1 MIVKKLL
8 PLKMATMTSLPLAVT
23 LVSSIGKDNK
33 PNIMVVTYVTG
44 VNEEPPMFGVAI
56 RPQKHSN
63 SLIRFSREFVINIPT
78 LKLLKEID
86 YCGTHTG
93 RSVQKF
99 DQLGLTPVKASKVEA
114 SLIAECPINIECKL
128 RRIVKLPSHDFFIGA
143 AVALHA
149 DKKLVAG
156 RKNKYGV
163 LLPKFNQLDFVLATF
178 LDYRVI
184 GGKKGTAFQEH
195 KKLNIGGICR

>member
-1 MIVKKLL
+1 MTIKKLL
-8 PLKMATMTSLPLAVT
+8 PLKMATMTSLPLVVT
-23 LVSSIGKDNK
+23 LVSSIGKNKK

-63 SLIRFSREFVINIPT
+63 SLIKFSKGFVINIPT
-78 LKLLKEID
+78 LKLIREID

-99 DQLGLTPVKASKVEA
+99 DKLKLTAVKASKVKA
-114 SLIAECPINIECKL
+114 PLIRECPINIECKL
-128 RRIVKLPSHDFFIGA
+128 KRTVKLPSHDFFIGE
-143 AVALHA
+143 AVALHV
-149 DKKLVAG
+149 DKKLVAN

-163 LLPKFNQLDFVLATF
+163 LLPKSDQLDFLFTTF

-184 GGKKGTAFQEH
+184 GKQKGTAFQEH
-195 KKLNIGGICR
+195 KKLKKEKLCR

>member
-44 VNEEPPMFGVAI
+44 VNEEPPMFGIAI

-63 SLIRFSREFVINIPT
+63 SLIRFSRGFVINIPT
-78 LKLLKEID
+78 LKLIKEID

-99 DQLGLTPVKASKVEA
+99 GQLGLLPIKARKVKAP
-114 SLIAECPINIECKL
+114 LIAECPINIECQLDK
-128 RRIVKLPSHDFFIGA
+128 IVKLPSHDFFIGK
-143 AVALHA
+143 VVVLHV
-149 DKKLVAG
+149 DKKLVEG
-156 RKNKYGV
+156 KKNIYGV
-163 LLPKFNQLDFVLATF
+163 LLPKFNQLDFVFSTF

-184 GGKKGTAFQEH
+184 GEKKGTAFQGH
-195 KKLNIGGICR
+195 KKLNIGGICL

>member
-23 LVSSIGKDNK
+23 LVSSIGKANK
-33 PNIMVVTYVTG
+33 PNVMVVTYVTG

-56 RPQKHSN
+56 RPQKYSN
-63 SLIRFSREFVINIPT
+63 SLIRFSRGFVINIPT
-78 LKLLKEID
+78 LELIKEID

-99 DQLGLTPVKASKVEA
+99 NELGLTQVRASRVKPP
-114 SLIAECPINIECKL
+114 LIAECPINIECKL
-128 RRIVKLPSHDFFIGA
+128 QKIVKLPSHDFFIGKV
-143 AVALHA
+143 VALHV
-149 DKKLVAG
+149 DRKLVAG
-156 RKNKYGV
+156 KKNSYGV
-163 LLPKFNQLDFVLATF
+163 LLPKFNQLDFVFSTF

-184 GGKKGTAFQEH
+184 GEKKGTAFQEH
-195 KKLNIGGICR
+195 KKLNTGGICR